1 MSRIGSSFGEAPRL
15 NIRLSSNEFEQLGTA
30 SMDYEGG
37 QALKLGPEQRDKISE
52 TLQQYVMDRKM
63 DENTPTWPQ
72 VRHPLERLRKPAA
85 SLIRALNTL
94 TASDGKTDREKNALL
109 AAERLLSAHHGMGTG
124 VDLAELL
131 TSLYQLSMAANKAVA
146 DVRRAGKGGRDDN
159 VALDNCLAKLLDVYK
174 SAGGRSINLQSRTV
188 PRKWD
193 EVETKVSGF
202 VFFAH
207 ACLSKLP
214 PDLYPYH
221 RTDPLRSPALAK
233 RIGRLLGRKP
243 RKRGPYLVNLVL
255 EAHRQ
260 RRSGDQN

>member
-1 MSRIGSSFGEAPRL
+1 MSRIGSSSGEAPRL
-15 NIRLSSNEFEQLGTA
+15 NLTLSSDEFGRLGTA

-37 QALKLGPEQRDKISE
+37 QALNLGPEQRGKILE
-52 TLQQYVMDRKM
+52 VLQQYVVDRKM
-63 DENTPTWPQ
+63 DENTPPWPQ
-72 VRHPLERLRKPAA
+72 VRHPLERLKKSTA
-85 SLIRALNTL
+85 SLIGALNAL
-94 TASDGKTDREKNALL
+94 TASHGKTHRQRNALL
-109 AAERLLSAHHGMGTG
+109 AAETLLSAHHGMGTG

-146 DVRRAGKGGRDDN
+146 DVGRAGKGGRDDD
-159 VALDNCLAKLLDVYK
+159 VALDSCLAKLLEVYK
-174 SAGGRSINLQSRTV
+174 SAGGRSIKLQSRTV
-188 PRKWD
+188 SRKWD
-193 EVETKVSGF
+193 EVDTKVSGF

-243 RKRGPYLVNLVL
+243 RKRGPYLMNLVL